1 MMNSLFVYGSLKSDE
16 IAFKQFADLVEEIR
30 PAKLFDYEVGIR
42 DGLPVIFESKGE
54 FVEGEL
60 LTPKIDSM
68 DTFWTSI
75 ERYEGSDLYKKAEVK
90 VLDQEGDSWDCL
102 TFAGKREK
110 ARGYSKI
117 DGSRWTSK
125 YDPYFA
131 YSFPILL
138 ESISKMKRESFP
150 ADMPKQYWLYMNSM
164 QEKYLLLT
172 VILEHIA
179 LLVVGMPDE
188 TGPNA
193 RIKKLGETP
202 EWALAYEK
210 MRLNPGITIIQ
221 VKDAKKLKYKYD
233 NQTPEDAIKTY
244 YQIRSNLSH
253 QGKSGGYA
261 DCDLMYASLVDLAG
275 LLKEY
280 LKIAIADIENGW
292 SYLKES

>member
-1 MMNSLFVYGSLKSDE
+1 MHSLFVYGSLKSDE
-16 IAFKQFADLVEEIR
+16 IGFKQFADLVENIR

-68 DTFWTSI
+68 DTFWSSI

-90 VLDQEGDSWDCL
+90 VLDQEGQSWDCL

-110 ARGYSKI
+110 ARGYSRI
-117 DGSRWTSK
+117 DGAKWTSK

-138 ESISKMKRESFP
+138 ESISKINRESFP
-150 ADMPKQYWLYMNSM
+150 ADMHKQYWLYMNSL

-172 VILEHIA
+172 VILEHVA

-202 EWALAYEK
+202 EWALAYERMK
-210 MRLNPGITIIQ
+210 SNSGITKIQ

-261 DCDLMYASLVDLAG
+261 DCDLMYASLVDLSG

-280 LKIAIADIENGW
+280 LKIVIADIENGW
-292 SYLKES
+292 NNLKER

>member
-1 MMNSLFVYGSLKSDE
+1 MHSLFVYGSLKSDE
-16 IAFKQFADLVEEIR
+16 IAFKQFADLVEQIR
-30 PAKLFDYEVGIR
+30 PAKLLGYEVGIR
-42 DGLPVIFESKGE
+42 DGLPVIFESQGT

-60 LTPKIDSM
+60 LTPKIDSI
-68 DTFWTSI
+68 DTFWTLI
-75 ERYEGSDLYKKAEVK
+75 ERYEGNDLYKKAEVK
-90 VLDQEGDSWDCL
+90 VFDQEGQSWDCF

-110 ARGYSKI
+110 TRGYTRI
-117 DGSRWTSK
+117 DGSKWTSK

-150 ADMPKQYWLYMNSM
+150 ADMHKQYWLYMNSM

-172 VILEHIA
+172 VILEHVA

-210 MRLNPGITIIQ
+210 VKSNPGITIIQ
-221 VKDAKKLKYKYD
+221 VRDAKKLKYKYD

-261 DCDLMYASLVDLAG
+261 DCDLMYASLVDLSG
-275 LLKEY
+275 LLREY
-280 LKIAIADIENGW
+280 LKIVIADIENGW
-292 SYLKES
+292 NYFKES